1 MAIVVAMTD
10 RPSST
15 DLAQSRTDWAEART
29 DWAEDRTIMANER
42 TFAAWIR
49 TGLACVVIALALQA
63 VFGNVEPQG
72 LGKAVASVFLAAA
85 VGVFWSAQW
94 RAKATL
100 TRLHSRDCA
109 PQPTGFYTILAAA
122 LSLATVLTGVV
133 LWLL

>member
-1 MAIVVAMTD
+1 MTTE
-10 RPSST
+10 STKT

-49 TGLACVVIALALQA
+49 TGLACIVIALGLQA
-63 VFGNVEPQG
+63 VFGSVEPQG
-72 LGKAVASVFLAAA
+72 LGKAVASVFLLAAI
-85 VGVFWSAQW
+85 GVFWSAQY

-100 TRLHSRDCA
+100 ASLHSRDCA
-109 PQPTGFYTILAAA
+109 PQPTRFYTGLAMV
-122 LSLATVLTGVV
+122 LSLATVMTGVV

>member
-1 MAIVVAMTD
+1 MTD
-10 RPSST
+10 DTTST

-49 TGLACVVIALALQA
+49 TGLACIVIALGLQA
-63 VFGNVEPQG
+63 VFGSIEPQG
-72 LGKAVASVFLAAA
+72 LGKAVATVFLLAA
-85 VGVFWSAQW
+85 VGVFWSAQA

-109 PQPTGFYTILAAA
+109 PQPTGFYTVLATA
-122 LSLATVLTGVV
+122 LSLATILTGVV